1 MQLISSRE
9 RTRHSFIGVTM
20 SCNVSLI
27 STSIL
32 QELQAEVDKQRN
44 QLAELRQALE
54 RITSERDA
62 LRTEVGEL
70 KGILEL
76 DN

>member
-1 MQLISSRE
+1 
-9 RTRHSFIGVTM
+9 M

-70 KGILEL
+70 KGIL

>member
-70 KGILEL
+70 KGIL

>member
-1 MQLISSRE
+1 
-9 RTRHSFIGVTM
+9 M